1 MALSEAAKEQRR
13 QYQRQWNQQNP
24 EKRREYI
31 NRYWEKKATTAA
43 GGRAGKD

>member
-13 QYQRQWNQQNP
+13 QYQRQWNKANA
-24 EKRREYI
+24 ERRREYMS
-31 NRYWEKKATTAA
+31 RYWEKKAATAA